1 MRYVGENCPYC
12 GVAFT
17 EQDDVVVCPECATPH
32 HRVCW
37 LAHGECANTEKH
49 GTDFVWKKSSAP
61 TPEKETERQDNSREN
76 ANLDIV
82 CPDCGATC
90 ANGTLRCPDCG
101 AVLIPF
107 ANPMGEPP
115 LAQFKPG
122 FNSGEIIRG
131 LKAGDIALF
140 CRTAGASYIKKF
152 RKKFSWNWAALL
164 FSPFW
169 FFYRKMYEA
178 GAIFLAVYLALNLL
192 LIPAELHFNK
202 VFYDSSAS
210 VTVNGMMAEIDELI
224 QPYILE
230 DGSTGG
236 FLDAF
241 MEGMYGESVA
251 LSEEGYAAV
260 SEYIKNN
267 EQLIADQIIKPM
279 TQPVLII
286 YGIHLLSILL
296 RVIAALVADRLY
308 YKKACVEIRR
318 ARGATSDER
327 MVQLELF
334 RKGGTNIFLGSGVYF
349 VCSMLLNAAIML
361 ATR

>member
-61 TPEKETERQDNSREN
+61 TPEKETERQEDSREN

-152 RKKFSWNWAALL
+152 RKKLSFNWAALL

-178 GAIFLAVYLALNLL
+178 GAIFLAFYLALNLL
-192 LIPAELHFNK
+192 LIPAELHFNN
-202 VFYDSSAS
+202 VFYESSAS
-210 VTVNGMMAEIDELI
+210 VTVNGMMAEVDELI
-224 QPYILE
+224 QPYIIE
-230 DGSTGG
+230 DGTSGS
-236 FLDAF
+236 FFDVF
-241 MEGMYGESVA
+241 MESMYGESIS

-260 SEYIKNN
+260 SEYIQNN
-267 EQLIADQIIKPM
+267 EQLIIDQIIKPM

-296 RVIAALVADRLY
+296 KIVAALVADRLY

-334 RKGGTNIFLGSGVYF
+334 RKGGTNILIGSGVYL
-349 VCSMLLNAAIML
+349 VCSMLINAAIML